1 MAIGVSLA
9 PCQRYKTGSLYQGDT
24 GSIENLGVS
33 SVMAGT
39 EVGPH
44 PHQHDKGRG
53 DAIRH
58 VTMICHFSLLTVRR

>member
-44 PHQHDKGRG
+44 PHQHDK
-53 DAIRH
+53 DAVMR
-58 VTMICHFSLLTVRR
+58 